1 VIAALDRL
9 RSIVIQLPLAEL
21 PPRLLEVGCGDDPGF
36 ALLPGWTGYGLDLD
50 GAALRRARH
59 PRLIQ
64 ADARHLPGLL
74 HTQFG
79 MILIRHPD
87 LFRHRAAWGEVIPRL
102 PALLAPGGL
111 LLITVYAPEEVE
123 IVQALDLPP
132 IYPLDP
138 GSLVPC
144 DLTGHDRFAL
154 ATRTATI
161 L

>member
-9 RSIVIQLPLAEL
+9 QSLVIQLPLAEL
-21 PPRLLEVGCGDDPGF
+21 PPRLLEVGCGDDPVSV
-36 ALLPGWTGYGLDLD
+36 PGWTCYGLDLD

-64 ADARHLPGLL
+64 ADARHLPELL
-74 HTQFG
+74 HTHFG

-87 LFRHRAAWGEVIPRL
+87 LFRHRAAWGDVIPRL
-102 PALLAPGGL
+102 PALLVPGGL

-123 IVQALDLPP
+123 IVWALDLPP

-144 DLTGHDRFAL
+144 DLAGHDRFAL